1 MRLRQIAL
9 NAVQQAIQ
17 EDRLARASHTRPH
30 QLDLSQLVPGT
41 TTVDLHRD
49 GTWRGP
55 AVLLEVDQSEG
66 TAIIKYQGK
75 PYLVSL
81 RFIRPS
87 QGIFYNI
94 DTQVGTGLYKLMR
107 MTEATQPYKQQVLG
121 YKQILTHAGFQWKS
135 IPGHPD
141 EEQAELL
148 QEFPAWASWT
158 EHPIPFF
165 MVKLFGLS
173 HPFSEHGELFSLGR
187 KAPLTLRELSKRATS
202 R

>member
-1 MRLRQIAL
+1 MAVFGVIPRSFYEFETANLTAVNGAADRDLTVFETAMRLRQIAL

-107 MTEATQPYKQQVLG
+107 MTEAMQPYKQQVLG
-121 YKQILTHAGFQWKS
+121 YKQILTHAGFQ
-135 IPGHPD
+135 
-141 EEQAELL
+141 
-148 QEFPAWASWT
+148 
-158 EHPIPFF
+158 
-165 MVKLFGLS
+165 
-173 HPFSEHGELFSLGR
+173 
-187 KAPLTLRELSKRATS
+187 
-202 R
+202 